1 MTMLKNLIRQK
12 LNANECTTT
21 TRVWSTWPF
30 YTEAI
35 GATGNF
41 TYIEYVGEY
50 SPYTTLDLEN
60 IARAAELHNMGSMMK
75 VDFQN
80 RGYVAQKAIAAGF
93 QAILF
98 ADHHNAQEVRETM
111 EMIKSDTPEKH
122 GRFGCPSRRFIGTQV
137 YLPQME
143 HAQRIDDTVIA
154 FMIEKKSAMDE
165 IEEICSIPGI
175 DMVQFGPSD
184 YSMSLGK
191 NSADYVNEWK
201 AAERRMIEVAIKHGV
216 HPRCEVLKPED
227 LQYYID
233 LGVRDFSMG
242 DEFKKLRELWI
253 NDGAQMKAIVD
264 KL

>member
-1 MTMLKNLIRQK
+1 MTS
-12 LNANECTTT
+12 

-41 TYIEYVGEY
+41 DYIEYVGEY

-60 IARAAELHNMGSMMK
+60 IARAAELHGMGSMMK

-93 QAILF
+93 QSILF
-98 ADHHNAQEVRETM
+98 ADHHTADEVRETM
-111 EMIKSDTPEKH
+111 KMIKSDTPEQQ

-137 YLPQME
+137 YLTQME
-143 HAQRIDDTVIA
+143 HARRIDDTVIA

-165 IEEICSIPGI
+165 IEEICSIPGV
-175 DMVQFGPSD
+175 DMVQFGPTD
-184 YSMSLGK
+184 YNMSRGRNTK
-191 NSADYVNEWK
+191 DSAEETK
-201 AAERRMIEVAIKHGV
+201 AEERRMIEIALRHGV
-216 HPRCEVLKPED
+216 RPRCEVLKPAE

-233 LGVRDFSMG
+233 LGVRDFSLG
-242 DEFKKLRELWI
+242 DEFKKLLELWKD
-253 NDGAQMKAIVD
+253 DGAKMKEIVS

>member
-1 MTMLKNLIRQK
+1 MTENIIRKK
-12 LNANECTTT
+12 LRANKCTTS

-41 TYIEYVGEY
+41 DYIEYVGEY

-98 ADHHNAQEVRETM
+98 ADHHTADEVRETLAM
-111 EMIKSDTPEKH
+111 VKSDTPEMG

-137 YLPQME
+137 YLTQVE
-143 HAQRIDDTVIA
+143 HAKRINETVIA

-165 IEEICSIPGI
+165 LEEICSIPGVDI
-175 DMVQFGPSD
+175 VQFGPTD
-184 YSMSLGK
+184 YNMSRGR
-191 NSADYVNEWK
+191 NTMDFTEETK
-201 AAERRMIEVAIKHGV
+201 AEERRMIEIALKHGV
-216 HPRCEVLKPED
+216 RPRCEVLRLED
-227 LQYYID
+227 LPYYMD
-233 LGVRDFSMG
+233 LGVRDFSLG
-242 DEFKKLRELWI
+242 DEFKKLRELWVD
-253 NDGAQMKAIVD
+253 DGARMKAIISS
-264 KL
+264 L

>member
-1 MTMLKNLIRQK
+1 MTMLKNIIRKK
-12 LNANECTTT
+12 LNSNECTTT

-41 TYIEYVGEY
+41 SYVEYVGEY

-98 ADHHNAQEVRETM
+98 ADHHNAQEVRETI
-111 EMIKSDTPEKH
+111 EMIKSDTPESH

-143 HAQRIDDTVIA
+143 HAKRIDDTVIA
-154 FMIEKKSAMDE
+154 FMIEKKTAMDE
-165 IEEICSIPGI
+165 IEEICSIPGV

-191 NSADYVNEWK
+191 NSMDYVEEYK
-201 AAERRMIEVAIKHGV
+201 AEERRMIAIALKHGV
-216 HPRCEVLKPED
+216 RPRCEVLRPED

-253 NDGAQMKAIVD
+253 DDGSRMKAIID
-264 KL
+264 SL

>member
-1 MTMLKNLIRQK
+1 MKENLMRKKIDEGACMTS
-12 LNANECTTT
+12 

-41 TYIEYVGEY
+41 DYIEYVGEY

-60 IARAAELHNMGSMMK
+60 IARAAELHGMGSMMK

-93 QAILF
+93 QSILF
-98 ADHHNAQEVRETM
+98 ADHHTAEEVRETIK
-111 EMIKSDTPEKH
+111 MIKSDTPEQQ

-137 YLPQME
+137 YLTQME
-143 HAQRIDDTVIA
+143 HARRIDDTVIA

-165 IEEICSIPGI
+165 IEEICSIPGV
-175 DMVQFGPSD
+175 DMVQFGPTD
-184 YSMSLGK
+184 YNMSRGRNTK
-191 NSADYVNEWK
+191 DFAEETK
-201 AAERRMIEVAIKHGV
+201 AEERRMIEIALRHGV
-216 HPRCEVLKPED
+216 RPRCEVLKPAE

-233 LGVRDFSMG
+233 LGVRDFSLG
-242 DEFKKLRELWI
+242 DEFKKLRELWED
-253 NDGAQMKAIVD
+253 DGAKMKEIVS
-264 KL
+264 KF

>member
-1 MTMLKNLIRQK
+1 MTENIIRAAFKQGGV
-12 LNANECTTT
+12 TTS

-41 TYIEYVGEY
+41 TYVEYVGEY

-60 IARAAELHNMGSMMK
+60 IARAAELHNMGCMMK

-93 QAILF
+93 QGILF
-98 ADHHNAQEVRETM
+98 ADHHTAAEVRETIAM
-111 EMIKSDTPEKH
+111 VRSDTPAMH

-137 YLPQME
+137 YLTQTE
-143 HAQRIDDTVIA
+143 HAQRVDDTVLA
-154 FMIEKKSAMDE
+154 FMIEKKCAMDE
-165 IEEICSIPGI
+165 LEEICQIPGV
-175 DMVQFGPSD
+175 DMLQFGPTD
-184 YSMSLGK
+184 YNMSMGRNTKDHL
-191 NSADYVNEWK
+191 EETK
-201 AAERRMIEVAIKHGV
+201 AEQRRMIETALKYGV
-216 HPRCEVLKPED
+216 RPRCEVLKPEE

-233 LGVRDFSMG
+233 LGVRDFSLG
-242 DEFKKLRELWI
+242 DEFKKLRELWVD
-253 NDGAQMKAIVD
+253 DGARMKEIVS

>member
-1 MTMLKNLIRQK
+1 MAMLNNLIRQK
-12 LNANECTTT
+12 LDAGECTTT

-50 SPYTTLDLEN
+50 SPYSTLDLEN

-98 ADHHNAQEVRETM
+98 ADHHTAQEVRETM
-111 EMIKSDTPEKH
+111 EMVKSDTPKEH

-137 YLPQME
+137 YLTQLE
-143 HAQRIDDTVIA
+143 HAQRVDDTVIA

-165 IEEICSIPGI
+165 IEEICSIPGV

-184 YSMSLGK
+184 YNMSLGR
-191 NSADYVNEWK
+191 NSKDYVKESK
-201 AAERRMIEVAIKHGV
+201 AEERRMIEVALKHGV
-216 HPRCEVLKPED
+216 RPRCEVLKPED

-253 NDGAQMKAIVD
+253 EDGARMKAIVD
-264 KL
+264 RL

>member
-1 MTMLKNLIRQK
+1 MTENIIRKNLNE
-12 LNANECTTT
+12 NAYMTA

-50 SPYTTLDLEN
+50 SPYTTADLEN
-60 IARAAELHNMGSMMK
+60 IARAAELHGMGCMMK

-80 RGYVAQKAIAAGF
+80 RGYVAQKAIASGF

-98 ADHHNAQEVRETM
+98 ADHHTAAEVRETI
-111 EMIKSDTPEKH
+111 EMVKSDTPHMH

-137 YLPQME
+137 YMPQMD
-143 HAQRIDDTVIA
+143 HAKRIDDTVLA

-165 IEEICSIPGI
+165 LEEICSIPGV
-175 DMVQFGPSD
+175 DMVQFGPTD
-184 YSMSLGK
+184 FNMSLGR
-191 NSADYVNEWK
+191 NTIDHVEETK
-201 AAERRMIEVAIKHGV
+201 AIEREMIRIALKHGV
-216 HPRCEVLKPED
+216 RPRCEVLKPEA

-233 LGVRDFSMG
+233 LGVRDFSLG
-242 DEFKKLRELWI
+242 DEFKKLRELWVD
-253 NDGAQMKAIVD
+253 DGAKMKKIVD
-264 KL
+264 ALK

>member
-12 LNANECTTT
+12 LDANECTTT